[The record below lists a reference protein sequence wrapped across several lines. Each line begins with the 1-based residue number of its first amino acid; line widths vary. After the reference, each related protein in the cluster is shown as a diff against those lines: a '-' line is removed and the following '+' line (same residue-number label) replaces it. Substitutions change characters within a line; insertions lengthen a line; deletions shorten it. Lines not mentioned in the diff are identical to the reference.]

1 MFALPEVRPGGLE
14 PVRTT
19 TWKGTAM
26 FRDSDRTA
34 DRAALV
40 VLTTRIAAAYSAA
53 HVLPVSAGPKVLN
66 TIYAGWSGKMLEGM

>member
-1 MFALPEVRPGGLE
+1 
-14 PVRTT
+14 
-19 TWKGTAM
+19 M

-40 VLTTRIAAAYSAA
+40 VLTTRRAAAYSAA